1 MSLAAKLAKHV
12 RIAAALAGE
21 RPDRLPLGLWVHF
34 PDRDGE
40 PAALAHATIDFYR
53 RYDLDFIKIT
63 PRMAGAIE
71 DWGAE
76 LGSYHPTRGFY
87 LIAQRPIHE
96 PDDWYGLTRVAPDRG
111 AQAAQ
116 LETLRLVKAELGNEA
131 PIVMTLFAPS
141 MAASFVADDTTFT
154 RHLREAPAALAAGL
168 HTIAQTTADFGLA
181 ALEAG
186 ADGIFFSIK
195 HASGRVLEH
204 ASYDALD
211 RTFDRPVAQT
221 LHERSTLTIVHIH
234 GGELDFD
241 RFAAYPMH
249 ALSWYDRVDGP
260 QLDRARAALPGIAFA
275 GGIDHERT
283 LMLGTPEEIK
293 AEVADAAAQ
302 TGGRRLVVAPGCT
315 LPIVVPHESL
325 RAVREAVNAVV
336 PS

>member
-1 MSLAAKLAKHV
+1 MSLTGKLAKRA
-12 RIAAALAGE
+12 RIAAALAHE

-34 PDRDGE
+34 PDGDAD
-40 PAALAHATIDFYR
+40 PAALARATIDFYR

-63 PRMAGAIE
+63 PRMPGAIE
-71 DWGAE
+71 DWGAV
-76 LGSYHPTRGFY
+76 LGSFHPTRGFY
-87 LIAQRPIHE
+87 FIAERPIHD
-96 PDDWYGLTRVAPDRG
+96 PDDWYALTRVAPDRG
-111 AQAAQ
+111 AQATQ
-116 LETLRLVKAELGNEA
+116 LETLRLVKAEVGDEA

-141 MAASFVADDTTFT
+141 MAASFVADDATFT
-154 RHLREAPAALAAGL
+154 RHLRDAPAALATGL
-168 HTIAQTTADFGLA
+168 QTIAQTIADFGLA

-186 ADGIFFSIK
+186 ADGIFFGIK

-204 ASYDALD
+204 ASYDAL
-211 RTFDRPVAQT
+211 DRPVAQT

-241 RFAAYPMH
+241 RFGAYPMH

-275 GGIDHERT
+275 GGVDHERT

-302 TGGRRLVVAPGCT
+302 TGGRSLVIAPGCT
-315 LPIVVPHESL
+315 LPIVVPPESL
-325 RAVREAVNAVV
+325 RPVREAVNAVV
-336 PS
+336 LG

>member
-1 MSLAAKLAKHV
+1 MSLAAKFAKRA

-34 PDRDGE
+34 PDRDGD
-40 PAALAHATIDFYR
+40 PADLARATIDFYR

-63 PRMAGAIE
+63 PRMPGAIE
-71 DWGAE
+71 NWGAT
-76 LGSYHPTRGFY
+76 LGPYHPARGFY
-87 LIAQRPIHE
+87 FIAGRPIHE
-96 PDDWYGLTRVAPDRG
+96 PQDWYGLTHIAPDRG

-116 LETLRLVKAELGNEA
+116 LETLRLVKAELGDEA
-131 PIVMTLFAPS
+131 PILMTLFAPS
-141 MAASFVADDTTFT
+141 MAASFVADDATFT
-154 RHLREAPAALAAGL
+154 RHLREEPEALTAGL
-168 HTIAQTTADFGLA
+168 NTIAQTTADFGFA

-186 ADGIFFSIK
+186 ADGIFLGIK
-195 HASGRVLEH
+195 HASGRVLPH
-204 ASYDALD
+204 AAYDALD
-211 RTFDRPVAQT
+211 RTFDRPVAQAF
-221 LHERSTLTIVHIH
+221 HERSTLSIVHIH

-260 QLDRARAALPGIAFA
+260 QLDRARMALPGIAFA
-275 GGIDHERT
+275 GGVDHERT

-293 AEVADAAAQ
+293 AEVAEAAAE
-302 TGGRRLVVAPGCT
+302 TGGRRFVVAPGCT